1 MNILSLSGWIIIIAV
16 ISVVLRKYVPEYS
29 MMINIAASIIVLSV
43 ILYEFLPAV
52 NQIKNL
58 LYNTKI
64 SHDYI
69 VILFKSL
76 GICFITQFASDSCSD
91 AGERSLSSKV
101 ELAGKVAIIITALPL
116 FEKVTN
122 IALNLIG
129 G

>member
-1 MNILSLSGWIIIIAV
+1 
-16 ISVVLRKYVPEYS
+16 
-29 MMINIAASIIVLSV
+29 MIF
-43 ILYEFLPAV
+43 YEFLPAV

-69 VILFKSL
+69 IILFKSL

-91 AGERSLSSKV
+91 AGEESLSSKV

>member
-69 VILFKSL
+69 IILFKSL

-91 AGERSLSSKV
+91 AGEGSLSSKV

>member
-1 MNILSLSGWIIIIAV
+1 MNILSLSGWIIIIAI
-16 ISVVLRKYVPEYS
+16 ISVVLKKYVPEYS
-29 MMINIAASIIVLSV
+29 MMINIAGSIIVLSM
-43 ILYEFLPAV
+43 IFYEFLPAV
-52 NQIKNL
+52 NQINNL

-69 VILFKSL
+69 IILFKSL

-91 AGERSLSSKV
+91 AGEESLSSKV

>member
-69 VILFKSL
+69 IILFKSL

-91 AGERSLSSKV
+91 AGEGSLSSKV

-116 FEKVTN
+116 FEKITN

>member
-69 VILFKSL
+69 IILFKSL

-91 AGERSLSSKV
+91 AGETSLSSKV
-101 ELAGKVAIIITALPL
+101 ELVGKVAIIITALPL

>member
-69 VILFKSL
+69 IILFKSL

-91 AGERSLSSKV
+91 AGEVSLSSKV

>member
-1 MNILSLSGWIIIIAV
+1 MNILPLSGWIIIIAV

-69 VILFKSL
+69 IILFKSL

-91 AGERSLSSKV
+91 AGENSLSSKV